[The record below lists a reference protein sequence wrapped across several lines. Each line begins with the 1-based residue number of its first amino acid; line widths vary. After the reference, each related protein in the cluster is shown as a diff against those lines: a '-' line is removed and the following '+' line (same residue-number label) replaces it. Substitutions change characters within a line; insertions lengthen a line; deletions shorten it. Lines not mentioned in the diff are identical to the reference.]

1 MHDLG
6 HGAAISR
13 THLLQR
19 DQVFTAEVELEL
31 EADLEGVGAVTV
43 EVAQGAGDLGIA
55 VGRLG
60 GRLGGRIQGQALDIL
75 AFQGASFERVRHDRQ
90 LRGADLRC
98 RRNGEGEEDGKEEVS
113 RRRDRSLDRA
123 SSILA

>member
-13 THLLQR
+13 AHLLER
-19 DQVFTAEVELEL
+19 DQVLAAQVELEL
-31 EADLEGVGAVTV
+31 KADLEGIGAVC
-43 EVAQGAGDLGIA
+43 VANGARDLGVA

-75 AFQGASFERVRHDRQ
+75 AFQRANLETLRH
-90 LRGADLRC
+90 G
-98 RRNGEGEEDGKEEVS
+98 
-113 RRRDRSLDRA
+113 
-123 SSILA
+123 